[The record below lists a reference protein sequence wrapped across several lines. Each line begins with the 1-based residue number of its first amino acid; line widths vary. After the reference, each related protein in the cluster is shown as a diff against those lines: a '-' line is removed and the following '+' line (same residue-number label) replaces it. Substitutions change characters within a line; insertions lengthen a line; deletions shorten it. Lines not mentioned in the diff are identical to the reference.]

1 MFPEFLLDCLTLED
15 ETERFL
21 ETLIRITIL
30 HCIKSW
36 KSTDLIHLAAEA
48 RNHTWYISLSLHNIL
63 Q

>member
-48 RNHTWYISLSLHNIL
+48 RNHT
-63 Q
+63 